1 MASNENSRSR
11 KSGGTVSAIRKTA
24 AGLGGAVS
32 SDTIMDLVQRLGLLD
47 IAVDKIRTRLEQT
60 DVEEMLDDV
69 TDYLRRNPEIV
80 VVLLGTVTVAAG
92 MIVYLERADRWR
104 NWTIEAEEEE
114 EPAPQRPRATVNNAR
129 RRAS

>member
-24 AGLGGAVS
+24 VGLGGAVS
-32 SDTIMDLVQRLGLLD
+32 SDALIDLVQRLGLLD
-47 IAVDKIRTRLEQT
+47 IAVDKIRTRLEQA
-60 DVEEMLDDV
+60 DVDEILDDA
-69 TDYLRRNPEIV
+69 TSYLRRNPEIV
-80 VVLLGTVTVAAG
+80 VVLLGTITVAAG
-92 MIVYLERADRWR
+92 MIVYLERAERWR
-104 NWTIEAEEEE
+104 DWRDEGEEE

>member
-1 MASNENSRSR
+1 MASNEHARSR

-32 SDTIMDLVQRLGLLD
+32 SETIIDLVQRLGLLD
-47 IAVDKIRTRLEQT
+47 LAVDKVRARLEQA
-60 DVEEMLDDV
+60 DLDELLDEV
-69 TDYLRRNPEIV
+69 TNYLRRNPEVV

-92 MIVYLERADRWR
+92 MIVYLERAERWR
-104 NWTIEAEEEE
+104 NWSEDEDE
-114 EPAPQRPRATVNNAR
+114 PQRSRAR